1 MGASHLKKG
10 PGLACLYCVLYSQIW
25 ELFLAKCPQEM
36 FCAITIYP
44 TFLLPLLQTTL
55 INTPP
60 QSKRKKLNVSV
71 LMVFP
76 ESFTVKRDDFRL
88 NLSFSCSLRQA
99 WYISQFINKEA
110 RGELINTTLAISA
123 QYWIYWAA
131 AARCRLFTNSLSAS
145 TSCSAKSFV
154 VIFSL
159 MSFVRGQGTSKE
171 ELIVVQLRV
180 TFARKKSYTNAHIWR
195 ECWVKV
201 DVEQKDWRALAN
213 ALFLAGK
220 RWEGVLEC
228 CLVSLPAQ
236 TCSPTWWWRWQWGYL
251 GWWWLG

>member
-60 QSKRKKLNVSV
+60 QSKRKKLNCVRSDG
-71 LMVFP
+71 LPRKLHSKEEWFG
-76 ESFTVKRDDFRL
+76 L
-88 NLSFSCSLRQA
+88 NLSFSCPPWQA

-131 AARCRLFTNSLSAS
+131 AARCHLFTNSLSAS

-154 VIFSL
+154 VIFFANIICL
-159 MSFVRGQGTSKE
+159 GTRNHK
-171 ELIVVQLRV
+171 R
-180 TFARKKSYTNAHIWR
+180 
-195 ECWVKV
+195 
-201 DVEQKDWRALAN
+201 RAYSSSMQFN
-213 ALFLAGK
+213 KYDAL
-220 RWEGVLEC
+220 
-228 CLVSLPAQ
+228 
-236 TCSPTWWWRWQWGYL
+236 
-251 GWWWLG
+251 